1 MIDKDLPYCKDL
13 VVSISIGWNNHI
25 FTWEMGGSITES
37 PYPLQELL
45 GVGVPLV
52 FLQVDTL
59 KTRCNFGLAL
69 RNAGRRF
76 FHRRIGFWW
85 ILVDE
90 ISTGNLHPCIQGGYL
105 DFFFKRMVS
114 RCEGSLLF
122 FFWDVTCKKNVPAFV
137 LQTSRWIII
146 QSNWLVAEKS
156 RWLYFSAFSSSCQLK
171 PTKPTDQ
178 KSPTQ
183 RRPCEAEAELRATW
197 QSLQRVMGSRHPLSL
212 TTLQIL
218 GVGWWI

>member
-105 DFFFKRMVS
+105 DFLFKRMVS

-122 FFWDVTCKKNVPAFV
+122 FFEMWHAKKMFQHFFYKQADGSSFNPIGWWRKNLGGFTFRHFP
-137 LQTSRWIII
+137 Q
-146 QSNWLVAEKS
+146 VAS
-156 RWLYFSAFSSSCQLK
+156 WN
-171 PTKPTDQ
+171 
-178 KSPTQ
+178 
-183 RRPCEAEAELRATW
+183 
-197 QSLQRVMGSRHPLSL
+197 PLSL
-212 TTLQIL
+212 LTKNHQRNEGLVKPKQS
-218 GVGWWI
+218 